1 MMRKKRRRVRRVANT
16 QQRSLFENP
25 SSGHVQDCGE
35 AVPRSRVTRFL
46 PDDPGHLYL
55 GEQRLDVYLEQQGLG
70 WVLRLREVLQSLDYA
85 GLCAGYSGRGRRPY
99 HPRTLV
105 SLIVYGVL
113 LGQSSLRAIE
123 ALARRDVGAWWLCG
137 GQQPDHSTIGDF
149 IRFNAELLS
158 AEFSSGTVGKLVQ
171 RFELKAGLVAGDGT
185 VIEAAVSRWGVLRVE
200 ALREQEERA
209 RKAAAQ
215 SEQDEGLEA
224 RAKEL
229 GEARKIA
236 EERGEKRTAK
246 GRAADTVEVS
256 PRDPEAVVQPR
267 KDKVYRPS
275 YKPSVLV
282 HESGLIV
289 GQAVHPSSET
299 AVVPSLL
306 EQHVQAFGCDP
317 SSALFDAGYCSNE
330 LLRLMC
336 ERNIDVLC
344 PSGKVIDGNWTKQ
357 ESGARFGKSSF
368 RYDES
373 TDTYRCPAGEHLRRE
388 YAASERGL
396 RYVRYRASAA
406 ACAGCSLRSRC
417 TDSHSAR
424 TLKRYEGEEYRE
436 AAQRVL
442 EQPAARARYRK
453 RMPLAERPTAEVR
466 ERLKFTRFR
475 RLGTAGARVEFSL
488 CVIALNLKWAV
499 GREIQRTAG
508 SQRPIFAIVVA
519 VRRPAEA
526 RERVVLYLLGKL
538 CTSLATRV

>member
-1 MMRKKRRRVRRVANT
+1 MMRGTQRKVRRVANT
-16 QQRSLFENP
+16 QQRSLFGKP
-25 SSGHVQDCGE
+25 SNAGAERSGA

-46 PDDPGHLYL
+46 PDNPDHLYL
-55 GEQRLDVYLEQQGLG
+55 GEQRLDRYLEQQGLG
-70 WVLRLREVLQSLDYA
+70 WVLWLREVLQSLDYEQ
-85 GLCAGYSGRGRRPY
+85 LCARYSGRGRRPY

-149 IRFNAELLS
+149 IRCNAEVLS
-158 AEFSSGTVGKLVQ
+158 AQFSTGTVGKLVQ

-200 ALREQEERA
+200 ALREQQEQAQE
-209 RKAAAQ
+209 AAEQ
-215 SEQDEGLEA
+215 SVQEEGLAA
-224 RAKEL
+224 RAEKL
-229 GEARKIA
+229 GEACKVA
-236 EERGEKRTAK
+236 EQRSEKRTAK
-246 GRAADTVEVS
+246 GKAADTVGVS

-306 EQHVQAFGCDP
+306 DQHVQAFGCDP
-317 SSALFDAGYCSNE
+317 ITALFDAGYCSNE
-330 LLRLMC
+330 LLRLLC

-344 PSGKVIDGNWTKQ
+344 PSGKVVDGHWRKQ

-373 TDTYRCPAGEHLRRE
+373 TDTYWCLAGEPLRAE
-388 YAASERGL
+388 YAARERGL
-396 RYVRYRASAA
+396 RYVRYRAAAA
-406 ACAGCSLRSRC
+406 ACARCPLRSQC
-417 TDSHSAR
+417 TASERAR
-424 TLKRYEGEEYRE
+424 TLKRYAGEEYRE
-436 AAQRVL
+436 AVQRVL

-499 GREIQRTAG
+499 GREIHRTAG
-508 SQRPIFAIVVA
+508 SQRSIFAILVG
-519 VRRPAEA
+519 VRGASGA
-526 RERVVLYLLGKL
+526 CERLTLHFLAILL
-538 CTSLATRV
+538 A